1 MGWEKEKEKKR
12 VYLLVPFSSRID
24 LKLWKYTWK
33 KKHRKHRQKLP
44 ENDIGRM
51 IKRGTPPQ
59 KVDIKGDT
67 TFRRPRGFRC
77 TCMWWLASIQR
88 PSRMYALPWYTILH
102 IFAITVSEQPN
113 AQRAVVQ
120 EHSTSAPNER
130 VLRTTQ
136 LARLSFNRPSV
147 VLTADVFQYYK
158 WNIEQAHEHVQ
169 RTCLM

>member
-67 TFRRPRGFRC
+67 TFRRPRGFLC
-77 TCMWWLASIQR
+77 TCGRWHQSNDPAGCVRFHGTLFFIYSPLLLYQN
-88 PSRMYALPWYTILH
+88 S
-102 IFAITVSEQPN
+102 Q
-113 AQRAVVQ
+113 
-120 EHSTSAPNER
+120 APNGLWYKHSSLR
-130 VLRTTQ
+130 KAKRICTGNISDLRT
-136 LARLSFNRPSV
+136 PSV
-147 VLTADVFQYYK
+147 CFIQEEPHSIPCISNRGGIQSYWSLSCGHA
-158 WNIEQAHEHVQ
+158 
-169 RTCLM
+169 